1 MVLRRSRRALGF
13 TLVELVI
20 AIAVF
25 AAAAAG
31 VLLVFTETVGRSAD
45 PLIRAQ
51 ARSIAEAYMD
61 EITLKAYENPDDPDD
76 ENGNGG
82 ESGQECGSG
91 GSSDVSESG
100 ENRATYDDVWDYHSI
115 NNEEPTTQLGTVAEL
130 GGDQVLGDYTVDV
143 KVNGDHGTGE
153 EARIVVCV
161 THTSGTVA
169 YQLESERW
177 DYE

>member
-1 MVLRRSRRALGF
+1 MVVRRSRTESGF

-45 PLIRAQ
+45 PLIRVQ

-61 EITLKAYENPDDPDD
+61 EITLKAYENPDDPSA
-76 ENGNGG
+76 ESGNGG
-82 ESGQECGSG
+82 ESGQACGSG

-100 ENRATYDDVWDYHSI
+100 EGRSTYDDVWDYHSI
-115 NNEEPTTQLGTVAEL
+115 NNEAPTTQLGTVADL
-130 GGDQVLGDYTVDV
+130 GGAQVLADYTVDV
-143 KVNGDHGTGE
+143 KIDGNHGGGDP
-153 EARIVVCV
+153 ARIVVCV

-169 YQLESERW
+169 YRLQSERW
-177 DYE
+177 DY

>member
-1 MVLRRSRRALGF
+1 VSRHDCGF

-45 PLIRAQ
+45 PLIRVQ

-61 EITLKAYENPDDPDD
+61 EITLKAYENPDDPGA
-76 ENGNGG
+76 ENGNSG
-82 ESGQECGSG
+82 ESGQDCGSG
-91 GSSDVSESG
+91 GSSNVSESG
-100 ENRATYDDVWDYHSI
+100 EDRATYDDVWDYHSI
-115 NNEEPTTQLGTVAEL
+115 NNEAPTTQLGTVADL
-130 GGDQVLGDYTVDV
+130 GGSQVLADYTVDV
-143 KVNGDHGTGE
+143 KVNGNQAAGE
-153 EARIVVCV
+153 RARIIVCV
-161 THTSGTVA
+161 THTSGMVA
-169 YQLESERW
+169 YRLVSERW

>member
-1 MVLRRSRRALGF
+1 MPRRTFGF

-31 VLLVFTETVGRSAD
+31 VLLVFAETVGRSAD

-61 EITLKAYENPDDPDD
+61 EILLKGYEKPDAPSV

-91 GSSDVSESG
+91 GSSNVSESG
-100 ENRATYDDVWDYHSI
+100 EGRSTYDDVWDYHSI
-115 NNEEPTTQLGTVAEL
+115 NNEAPTTQLGAVADL
-130 GGDQVLGDYTVDV
+130 GGSQVLADYTVDV
-143 KVNGDHGTGE
+143 KVNGSYGSDP
-153 EARIVVCV
+153 ARIVVCV
-161 THTSGTVA
+161 SHDSGITA
-169 YQLESERW
+169 YRLESERW
-177 DYE
+177 DYN